1 MTSKQSG
8 GRMTA
13 LLGLVLVGLGALFLL
28 GQFFNFNFWGLLWP
42 FFVIV
47 PGLALFAGMV
57 LGGKPAGPLA
67 VPGSIVTGVG
77 LLLLYQTVTNHW
89 ESWAYAWALIFP
101 TAVGVGLVINGL
113 WSDVP
118 HLVNTGRRWATV
130 GMMLFAVGGLFFE
143 VLLNISNSALGGLLW
158 PALMIVFGAYLIV
171 RRGSSGAAAP
181 VERAPE
187 GYTPVEVP
195 PAEPVSE
202 GHFEPLK
209 GGRDR

>member
-1 MTSKQSG
+1 MTLKQSG

-67 VPGSIVTGVG
+67 VPGSIVTAVG
-77 LLLLYQTVTNHW
+77 LLLLYQTITNHW

-143 VLLNISNSALGGLLW
+143 VLLNISGSALGGLLW
-158 PALMIVFGAYLIV
+158 PTLLIVFGVYLIV
-171 RRGSSGAAAP
+171 RRGSGGASAP

-187 GYTPVEVP
+187 GYTPVEAP

-202 GHFEPLK
+202 GQFEPLK